1 RSVIQESQR
10 RLYGLELFQF
20 ANIEP
25 LNTETQPD
33 EVPLRVTVAEG
44 KHQRVNFGVGYGTE
58 EKGRVDTEYHHFNF
72 LGGARTAGVH
82 GRYSAL
88 DRGLRLDFTQP
99 YLFRPHFS
107 LSGEGQHW
115 LTFTPAYQSQVT
127 GAKAIVTHRAN
138 ERLSFSVSYTN
149 EHDHSTIAESALND
163 LTLRDELLALGLD
176 PRTGE
181 QNGTINALGFD
192 IQ

>member
-72 LGGARTAGVH
+72 LGGARSAGVH
-82 GRYSAL
+82 GRYSSL

-99 YLFRPHFS
+99 CFFRPTFN
-107 LSGEGQHW
+107 LGAEGQRW
-115 LTFTPAYQSQVT
+115 YNYTPAYKSVITGGKISLTQV
-127 GAKAIVTHRAN
+127 
-138 ERLSFSVSYTN
+138 VSSRSSWTVSMSSART
-149 EHDHSTIAESALND
+149 STFILIPPE
-163 LTLRDELLALGLD
+163 G
-176 PRTGE
+176 
-181 QNGTINALGFD
+181 NALLYVD
-192 IQ
+192 LIAL